1 MGGREIAAALGG
13 RKVLGKSVASS
24 FEFADIVAKG
34 LSRSALDRVKDILKL
49 TDREVSAALDISQKT
64 VSRLRQ
70 DPARR
75 LPLATSDRLYRIA
88 RLFALAEEVL
98 EDKGQAR
105 GWLRSPQIGLD
116 NRVPLDLLRTEA
128 GAREVEDL
136 LIRIEH
142 GVLS

>member
-13 RKVLGKSVASS
+13 RRVLGKAVASP
-24 FEFADIVAKG
+24 FEFADLIAKG
-34 LSRSALDRVKDILKL
+34 LSGSALDRVKAILRL
-49 TDREVSAALDISQKT
+49 TDREVSATLDISEKT
-64 VSRLRQ
+64 VSRLRH

-105 GWLRSPQIGLD
+105 DWMRSPQIGLD

>member
-24 FEFADIVAKG
+24 FEFADIIAKG
-34 LSRSALDRVKDILKL
+34 LSRSALDRVKDILRL
-49 TDREVSAALDISQKT
+49 TDREVSATLDISEKT
-64 VSRLRQ
+64 VSRLRH
-70 DPARR
+70 DPTRR
-75 LPLATSDRLYRIA
+75 LPLATSDRLYRVA

-105 GWLRSPQIGLD
+105 DWLRSPQIGLD

-136 LIRIEH
+136 LTRVEH

>member
-13 RKVLGKSVASS
+13 RKVLGKTVGSS
-24 FEFADIVAKG
+24 FEFADIIAKG
-34 LSRSALDRVKDILKL
+34 LSRSALDRVKEILRL
-49 TDREVSAALDISQKT
+49 TDREVSAALDISEKT
-64 VSRLRQ
+64 VSRLRH

-75 LPLATSDRLYRIA
+75 LPLATGDRLYRIA

-98 EDKGQAR
+98 ERKEQAR
-105 GWLRSPQIGLD
+105 EWMRSPQIGLD
-116 NRVPLDLLRTEA
+116 NRIPLDLLRTEA